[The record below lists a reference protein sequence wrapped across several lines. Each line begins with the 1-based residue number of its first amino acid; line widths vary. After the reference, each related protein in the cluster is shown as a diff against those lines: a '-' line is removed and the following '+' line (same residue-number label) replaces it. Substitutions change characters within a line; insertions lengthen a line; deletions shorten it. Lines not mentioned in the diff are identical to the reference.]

1 MYKNQKCV
9 TDLYWEYDR
18 ISHSGQQT
26 LDRLA
31 KMVGVKTEDQM
42 MRAFEK
48 NVSRRNA
55 KRTGGQIMTLECN
68 KKMYDIVS
76 TKIYAEWN
84 GSPKMVLIEQEMPQE
99 LQLLFDSWLSDI
111 ENEENAK

>member
-1 MYKNQKCV
+1 MYLKIQ
-9 TDLYWEYDR
+9 
-18 ISHSGQQT
+18 
-26 LDRLA
+26 
-31 KMVGVKTEDQM
+31 
-42 MRAFEK
+42 
-48 NVSRRNA
+48 
-55 KRTGGQIMTLECN
+55 